1 MSKPIREYRFQ
12 FGLFASQVLI
22 QEALP
27 EFEELRRLLFP
38 DPPHPP
44 LCFVCDAHTEALARR
59 IRGNQASPCC
69 VLPPGEEAKTWASVE
84 RILKTALDAG
94 LGRDA
99 FFVAVGGG
107 VVSDLTAFAASVYMR
122 GGRLC
127 LIPTTLL
134 GMADA
139 ALGGKTGIDLFGIK
153 NLAGTFYPAS
163 LICLSLESLAS
174 LPKGEWKSGM
184 AELIKAAILEED
196 GTLFARMRALKDGM
210 ARGSVFD
217 GGGGLLEALARAV
230 EIKGRI
236 VEADPRETGSQR
248 ALLNL
253 GHTFGHAL
261 EASAGLGRVS
271 HGEAV
276 AWGMVRAGALGRALG
291 ITPADRERAVRELIL
306 AYGYETRSPHPLM
319 GDKKGFMRA
328 LGGDKKKKD
337 GKAVFV
343 VPAERGA
350 RLIALDLR
358 DPRAQSLW

>member
-12 FGLFASQVLI
+12 FGPFASQVLI

-27 EFEELRRLLFP
+27 DFEELGRLLRP
-38 DPPHPP
+38 DTPAPP
-44 LCFVCDAHTEALARR
+44 LCLVCDAHTEALARR
-59 IRGNQASPCC
+59 IGGNRALPYC
-69 VLPPGEEAKTWASVE
+69 VLPPGEGAKTWASVE

-99 FFVAVGGG
+99 FFIAIGGG

-122 GGRLC
+122 GARLC
-127 LIPTTLL
+127 LIPTSLL
-134 GMADA
+134 GMVDA

-163 LICLSLESLAS
+163 LICLALESLSS
-174 LPKGEWKSGM
+174 LPPGEWKSGM
-184 AELIKAAILEED
+184 AELIKAAVIEDD
-196 GTLFARMRALKDGM
+196 GTLFARMQALKDGM
-210 ARGSVFD
+210 VPGSDLD
-217 GGGGLLEALARAV
+217 GGGGLLDALARGVA
-230 EIKGRI
+230 IKGRI
-236 VEADPRETGSQR
+236 VEADPQETGSQR

-261 EASAGLGRVS
+261 EASAGLGRIS

-291 ITPADRERAVRELIL
+291 ITPAGREQAVRELIL
-306 AYGYETRSPHPLM
+306 AYGYEIRSPHPLM
-319 GDKKGFMRA
+319 GDREGFMRA

-343 VPAERGA
+343 VPGERGA
-350 RLIALDLR
+350 QLIALDLG
-358 DPRAQSLW
+358 DPCIQSLW